1 MDFYEEDMEDLR
13 FKIIFLEEKIIKIN
27 DKLSEADRNTVMALM
42 ATVMRLSDLREKVED
57 LEEQV
62 FTPNLKNRSF
72 RKRKPNLV
80 RGKIRSK
87 NLKLKITSP
96 NQY

>member
-42 ATVMRLSDLREKVED
+42 ATVMRLADLRKDVED
-57 LEEQV
+57 LENQV
-62 FTPNLKNRSF
+62 YRSDLKNRTF

-87 NLKLKITSP
+87 NLKLKITLP

>member
-13 FKIIFLEEKIIKIN
+13 FRIIFLEEKIIKIN
-27 DKLSEADRNTVMALM
+27 DKLSEANRNTVLSLM

-72 RKRKPNLV
+72 RKRTPNLV
-80 RGKIRSK
+80 RGKIRTK
-87 NLKLKITSP
+87 NLKLKNIT
-96 NQY
+96 N

>member
-13 FKIIFLEEKIIKIN
+13 FRIIFLEEKIIKIN
-27 DKLSEADRNTVMALM
+27 DKLSEANRNTVLSLM

-62 FTPNLKNRSF
+62 FTPDLKNRRF
-72 RKRKPNLV
+72 RKRKPNLI
-80 RGKIRSK
+80 RGKIRTK
-87 NLKLKITSP
+87 NLKLKNIT
-96 NQY
+96 N